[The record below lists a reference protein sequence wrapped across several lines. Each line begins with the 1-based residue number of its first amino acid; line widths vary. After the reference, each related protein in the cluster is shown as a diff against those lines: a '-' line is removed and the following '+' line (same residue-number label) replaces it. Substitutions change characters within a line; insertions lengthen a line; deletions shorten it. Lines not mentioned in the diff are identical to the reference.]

1 MRLLPLRIS
10 HRWLLLYDGL
20 AVIMTIFDAF
30 GLLYFSWVPDNE
42 KHSFKEVV
50 CLLYEKYNLNGK
62 AVNIV
67 RSFHLKFKAEKLT
80 KNGKECK
87 ESLTSKGFYNKS

>member
-1 MRLLPLRIS
+1 MPL
-10 HRWLLLYDGL
+10 D
-20 AVIMTIFDAF
+20 
-30 GLLYFSWVPDNE
+30 YFILVGSLITRNIHLKKFSV
-42 KHSFKEVV
+42 
-50 CLLYEKYNLNGK
+50 YEKYNLNGK

-67 RSFHLKFKAEKLT
+67 KSFHLKFKAKKLT